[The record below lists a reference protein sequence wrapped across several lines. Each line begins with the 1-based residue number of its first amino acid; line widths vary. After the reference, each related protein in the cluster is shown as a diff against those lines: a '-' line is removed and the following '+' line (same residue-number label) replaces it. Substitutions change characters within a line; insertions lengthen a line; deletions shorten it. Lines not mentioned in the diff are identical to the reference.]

1 MRLTTTAEIKSNLI
15 TPGAKNKLQFPR
27 ELKEQFERDC
37 GFTDEELKIF
47 RMRAR
52 GMSILQISFALQT
65 ETELYGTEKVE
76 RRIRSIKNKIAAA
89 IDG

>member
-37 GFTDEELKIF
+37 GFTDEELTIF

>member
-1 MRLTTTAEIKSNLI
+1 MTTESIRRSLTT
-15 TPGAKNKLQFPR
+15 PRAKNKLQFPR
-27 ELKEQFERDC
+27 ELRERFERDC
-37 GFTDEELKIF
+37 GFTDEELTIF
-47 RMRAR
+47 RMRAK

-89 IDG
+89 IE

>member
-1 MRLTTTAEIKSNLI
+1 MI
-15 TPGAKNKLQFPR
+15 TPGQKNKLQFPR
-27 ELKEQFERDC
+27 ALKEQFERDC
-37 GFTDEELKIF
+37 GFTDEELNIF